1 MIYARGQSCL
11 TLFSILFNYVENGGE
26 CSLSS
31 FADATELAGV
41 TDMTVT
47 SDMTEVCAVMKRDL
61 NSLEK

>member
-1 MIYARGQSCL
+1 MIYTRGQSCL

-41 TDMTVT
+41 TDMT
-47 SDMTEVCAVMKRDL
+47 EVCAVMKRDL